1 MLEPYLLLG
10 TIVKPQGL
18 RGEVKLRHET
28 DDPARFD
35 GLAKVYVRR
44 GEAYAPIGV
53 LSARVSGGDVY
64 LTLEGVNDRDAAEA
78 LRGQA
83 VYIDRAHARTLNTNE
98 VFIADLLG
106 VKAIDAGGN
115 DVGTVTDVL
124 QNGAADV
131 LVFSTP
137 RGTMMAPFLKRLVR
151 ELDVKAGRMV
161 LDAEALAEV
170 AYYENSDS

>member
-18 RGEVKLRHET
+18 RGEVKLHHET
-28 DDPARFD
+28 DDPARF
-35 GLAKVYVRR
+35 GGITEVYFRR
-44 GEAYAPIGV
+44 GETYAPVGV
-53 LSARVSGGDVY
+53 VSARVSGGDVY
-64 LTLEGVNDRDAAEA
+64 LTLEGVDDRDAAEA

-83 VYIDRAHARTLNTNE
+83 VYVDRAHARALDENE

-106 VKAIDAGGN
+106 VKATDTAGG
-115 DVGTVTDVL
+115 DVGAVTDVL

-137 RGTMMAPFLKRLVR
+137 RGTMMARSSSASC
-151 ELDVKAGRMV
+151 AGWT
-161 LDAEALAEV
+161 
-170 AYYENSDS
+170 